1 MGHCNTAGLLGVII
15 EVSLCVHIGII
26 ADDLDRVLVCT
37 YSTVG
42 TKTPEL
48 TVYSSFRSG
57 NKRCAKLQ
65 GKVGNIIYDTDGELF
80 LGCVLI
86 YSYDLSRCGILGTKA
101 ITSGKDRCVV
111 ELSALQSCYYIKV
124 QRLAE
129 SSRLLCSVKNS
140 NLLYSLR
147 NRGYQCLC
155 AERTIQTYL
164 YDADLLACC
173 KQVIDRL
180 LDRITIEYSIGD
192 HTAV

>member
-1 MGHCNTAGLLGVII
+1 MTGNKVCLVDQVGGFDRLMTETKVGHCNTTGFLGVII

-86 YSYDLSRCGILGTKA
+86 YSYDLSRCGILGTKSV
-101 ITSGKDRCVV
+101 TTCEDR
-111 ELSALQSCYYIKV
+111 
-124 QRLAE
+124 
-129 SSRLLCSVKNS
+129 
-140 NLLYSLR
+140 SL
-147 NRGYQCLC
+147 
-155 AERTIQTYL
+155 
-164 YDADLLACC
+164 
-173 KQVIDRL
+173 
-180 LDRITIEYSIGD
+180 IEFC
-192 HTAV
+192 TL